1 MQDTFTHVDELIK
14 YPELWSLSAIS
25 CAVLH
30 DHSAVFLQQKC
41 TALLKPEDLAL
52 AYITVP

>member
-1 MQDTFTHVDELIK
+1 MQDTLTHVHELIK